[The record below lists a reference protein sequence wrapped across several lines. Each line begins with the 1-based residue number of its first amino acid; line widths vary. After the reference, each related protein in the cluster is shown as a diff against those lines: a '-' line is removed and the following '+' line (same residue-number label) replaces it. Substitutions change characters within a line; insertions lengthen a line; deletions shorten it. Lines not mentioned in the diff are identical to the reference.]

1 MSGYLFLVLKFTI
14 FYLIICLTGR
24 AFLIFLLENTK
35 HKLIDEDKFIGLPI
49 YFLYP
54 IFGLIFIGNY
64 LFIVNFF
71 VPLTSYWS
79 SMFLL
84 INIYNLKEKIHL
96 SIIKNSFYYF
106 FPFLILLVSSYSIS
120 FHYDSGLYHMNNQLW
135 INESN
140 IVFGFANIYG
150 PFGVSSIY
158 EYISAYL
165 WIDGSYI
172 LLHFLNLIFIG
183 FFYQILIYLI
193 FFIKDYQ
200 LKNVGIVLMIFALLD
215 NLGYSGGRNG
225 FIYIQGIGKQDT
237 ALAVLFLFVSIF
249 TIYAINKNIYNKKNL
264 ILLSWLSFF
273 IFQLKISGF
282 PVFLIYCFYLY
293 RFIKHNKINNIFELK
308 NLTPLILIASM
319 WVMKT
324 VIQTGC
330 LIFPLT
336 SSCFKNLTWVDI
348 NYIKTIEEISVQYS
362 ISYSLNSSFFQWL
375 NDYLSNPINKSIIFN
390 FIFSFLIILLF
401 INRKIKFFKTNRL
414 QIITFIILSTLYYL
428 FFGPDP
434 RYIMGLQLLIISLA
448 GLYTKK
454 VLVNNKYLLSM
465 MLIFSLLLLPRLN
478 DYRSFNGS
486 LMPSLNLPNVELIN
500 FENRFIPA
508 DGDQCW
514 ANLECSSGFHK
525 YEIETKGNYKT
536 VYLKK

>member
-84 INIYNLKEKIHL
+84 INIYNLKEKVHL

-293 RFIKHNKINNIFELK
+293 RLIKHKKIKNIFELK

-319 WVMKT
+319 WVLKT

-336 SSCFKNLTWVDI
+336 SSCFKNLTWVDT

-401 INRKIKFFKTNRL
+401 INRKIKFFKTNSL

-434 RYIMGLQLLIISLA
+434 RYIMGLQLLIISLT

-454 VLVNNKYLLSM
+454 VLVKNKYLLSM

-486 LMPSLNLPNVELIN
+486 VMPSLNLPNVELIN